1 MEVNYDLTSYLPDT
15 VDSKIAINKMEET
28 FGYPGT
34 GRLML
39 KNVTIYEAK
48 QYKTEIE
55 KIDGVDQVLWC
66 DTLNPIYVSSSF
78 IRYDNIDDY
87 YKDGNAVMDI
97 TFVEGDTSKRTHVRL
112 RRSKSS
118 AGKKAIWSGHVPHK

>member
-1 MEVNYDLTSYLPDT
+1 MTDAGKAEKKKRGLKPAGEKKHEGVAGFIVDHNKGIRDLILVLIVINLILFPFVEVNYDLTSYLPDT

-39 KNVTIYEAK
+39 KDVTIYEAK

-55 KIDGVDQVLWC
+55 KIDGIDQVL
-66 DTLNPIYVSSSF
+66 
-78 IRYDNIDDY
+78 IR
-87 YKDGNAVMDI
+87 
-97 TFVEGDTSKRTHVRL
+97 
-112 RRSKSS
+112 
-118 AGKKAIWSGHVPHK
+118 